1 MRSILYLILL
11 VLRLILV
18 IQPGYIHPD
27 EFFQGGQELFFGI
40 PKVKNT
46 IQSNIK
52 QPTTYMET
60 SSINENTYKSPII
73 GIEIDGITATWE
85 FQVGNEL
92 RSIVPPTIMTLIPTW
107 IYSMVFKKCNSDQ
120 LLHECLTGF
129 EILIIP
135 RLFMAILSMLSVDIC
150 IWYISSVK
158 KRSNVAKESKNV
170 LNISGELLVLASSW
184 VSLCFLNRPFT
195 NSLETMCLSMLC
207 MVVVRDFQFLNL
219 GRDSLKPSLLNPL
232 LMGVIGAFGLW
243 TRFTFCIFAFP
254 AVICFFLERWSFM
267 KGLFEK
273 LRIIMTTFLTIATS
287 FTITSLYF
295 VYEDT
300 RFYSLLQALSDRELP
315 ETLLSMSITPWNAFR
330 YNSKVS
336 NLNDHGLHPRYL
348 HVLVN
353 LPILFGPLCI
363 IFFFSFLKRYNSK
376 KSKSRIAE
384 RIDRMMYSILFFGTF
399 VLSCAPH
406 QEPRFLVPLTI
417 PVVIVLGEKLVCT
430 EKYRRSLAIIWIL
443 FNTAFF
449 TFFGTLHQGSIQSS
463 LLTIPQLI
471 SSNSTI
477 PSAIVYY
484 KTYMPPTFLYR
495 HLQHGKEEQCQESN
509 DTCLSSSI
517 FVESSSNNME
527 ILDAHDTPLNEL
539 VNMLKST
546 LSSSRALNSSIY
558 LVAPRTVVER
568 IPLEEFSVDEIWDL
582 FQIST
587 ENPPENFSLST
598 IYEDFKLCIYNIAVN
613 SDITIH

>member
-40 PKVKNT
+40 PKQKDT
-46 IQSNIK
+46 IQNSIK
-52 QPTTYMET
+52 QPTSYMKI
-60 SSINENTYKSPII
+60 SLINENMYKSPIV
-73 GIEIDGITATWE
+73 GIKIDGITATWE

-107 IYSMVFKKCNSDQ
+107 IYSIIFKKCDSDQ

-150 IWYISSVK
+150 IWYISNAK
-158 KRSNVAKESKNV
+158 KRSNDFKESRSV

-184 VSLCFLNRPFT
+184 VTLCFLNRPFT

-207 MVVVRDFQFLNL
+207 MVVVRDFKFLNV
-219 GRDSLKPSLLNPL
+219 RQDSLKPSLLNPL

-254 AVICFFLERWSFM
+254 AVVCFFLERWSSM

-273 LRIIMTTFLTIATS
+273 LRITMTTFLTIATS

-295 VYEDT
+295 IYEDS
-300 RFYSLLQALSDRELP
+300 RFYNLLQALSNGELP
-315 ETLLSMSITPWNAFR
+315 ENLLSISITPWNAFR

-353 LPILFGPLCI
+353 LPMLFGPLCI
-363 IFFFSFLKRYNSK
+363 IFFYNLLKRYSSK
-376 KSKSRIAE
+376 KSKSRLGE
-384 RIDRMMYSILFFGTF
+384 RIDRMMYSILLFGIF

-417 PVVIVLGEKLVCT
+417 PVVVIFGEKILHT
-430 EKYRRSLAIIWIL
+430 EKYRRSLVAIWIL
-443 FNTAFF
+443 FNIACFI
-449 TFFGTLHQGSIQSS
+449 FFGTLHQGSIQSS
-463 LLTIPQLI
+463 LLTMPQLI
-471 SSNSTI
+471 SSKSVTPST
-477 PSAIVYY
+477 IVYY
-484 KTYMPPTFLYR
+484 KTYMPPTFLYQ
-495 HLQHGKEEQCQESN
+495 HLQHDKAFQCQESN
-509 DTCLSSSI
+509 DFCLSSAMA
-517 FVESSSNNME
+517 VESSSSNME
-527 ILDAHDTPLNEL
+527 ILDAHDTPLDDL
-539 VNMLKST
+539 MNMLKSA
-546 LSSSRALNSSIY
+546 LSSSEALNNSLY
-558 LVAPRTVVER
+558 LVAPRTIVER
-568 IPLEEFSVDEIWDL
+568 LPLDDFFVDELWGS

-587 ENPPENFSLST
+587 ENPPDNSSLST
-598 IYEDFKLCIYNIAVN
+598 IYEDFKLCIYNIVMKM
-613 SDITIH
+613 